1 VRQGCIRRIGIF
13 FLTWDRR
20 ESGMACRINPARRTN
35 ASCCASR
42 EYPHPLTAQRHGCGV
57 VCPLIIACRIPA
69 ARLPGCFVMMGSR
82 RMKIRYFVR
91 IGLFLL
97 IEMKQTFDIIVTGAG
112 HAGVEAAA
120 AAARMGLRTAL
131 VTMDAQAIG
140 RLSCNPAIGG
150 TAKGHL
156 VREIDALGGAMALL
170 ADASAIQYKMLNRSK
185 GPAVWSPRSQNDRE
199 LYADAARA
207 YVQSIPGLHIL
218 EDSVNDIL
226 VDNGHVTGVRTA
238 RRGELACRAL
248 IICSGTFLNAA
259 MYTGLSRTEG
269 GRYGEMPATG
279 ITEALQRLGFET
291 GRLKTGT
298 PPRVSLASLD
308 LDQTQIA
315 PGDDPPFAFSFR
327 SPRPSFVQVP
337 CYVTHTNERTHD
349 IMREGFEFS
358 PMYTGRI
365 QGTGPRYCPSVED
378 KIVRFADKNS
388 HHLFLEPEGR
398 DTDVV
403 YVNGFSSSL
412 PASIQLR
419 ALRSVAGMSR
429 VEMLRPGY
437 AVEYDFVP
445 PHQLALTLETKSVRG
460 LYLAGQINGTSGYE
474 EAAAQGLIA
483 GINAALALRGEHPFT
498 LRRSEAYIGVLIDDL
513 VNKGTEEPYRMFTSR
528 AEYRLLLR
536 QDNADRRLMH
546 YGHRFGLIPDDVF
559 LRMRE
564 REPVI
569 ADLRSFVEQR
579 TLDPATLN
587 PFLARHASTPV
598 SQNEF
603 LGKIIRREGV
613 TAEGVLR
620 LDGIAKDPLVRRAL
634 DDSRVLEQL
643 EIETKYSG
651 YIERQRRDV
660 EKFRFAEEF
669 SIPKDFDYSRVRSLS
684 NEGREKLARI
694 RPLSIG
700 QASRISGV
708 SSADV
713 SILMVYLR

>member
-1 VRQGCIRRIGIF
+1 MQQ
-13 FLTWDRR
+13 
-20 ESGMACRINPARRTN
+20 N
-35 ASCCASR
+35 
-42 EYPHPLTAQRHGCGV
+42 
-57 VCPLIIACRIPA
+57 
-69 ARLPGCFVMMGSR
+69 
-82 RMKIRYFVR
+82 
-91 IGLFLL
+91 
-97 IEMKQTFDIIVTGAG
+97 FDIIVTGAG
-112 HAGVEAAA
+112 HAGIEAAA
-120 AAARMGLRTAL
+120 AAARMGWNTAL
-131 VTMDAQAIG
+131 VTMDAGAIG

-199 LYADAARA
+199 QYADAARA
-207 YVQSIPGLHIL
+207 YVESIPGLSVL
-218 EDSVNDIL
+218 EDSVRDL
-226 VDNGHVTGVRTA
+226 HVEDGHITGVHTMLHGA
-238 RRGELACRAL
+238 IACRVV

-259 MYTGLSRTEG
+259 MYTGLTRTEG
-269 GRYGEMPATG
+269 GRHGEMPATG

-308 LDQTQIA
+308 LDQTTIA
-315 PGDDPPFAFSFR
+315 PGDEPPFAFSFR
-327 SPRPSFVQVP
+327 SPRPSFEQVP
-337 CYVTHTNERTHD
+337 CYVTHTNEQTHD
-349 IMREGFEFS
+349 IMREGFAFS

-378 KIVRFADKNS
+378 KIVRFADKKS

-398 DTDVV
+398 ATDVV

-412 PASIQLR
+412 PADIQLR
-419 ALRSVAGMSR
+419 ALRSVAGMHR

-437 AVEYDFVP
+437 AVEYDYVP
-445 PHQLALTLETKSVRG
+445 PHQLNLSLETKRVQG

-474 EAAAQGLIA
+474 EAAAQGLMA
-483 GINAALALRGEHPFT
+483 GINAALALRGERPFI

-546 YGHRFGLIPDDVF
+546 HGHRFGLIPDDLF
-559 LRMRE
+559 FAMRE
-564 REPVI
+564 REPI
-569 ADLRSFVEQR
+569 ITAMKDFVEVR

-587 PFLARHASTPV
+587 PLLARHASTPV
-598 SQNEF
+598 SQHEF

-613 TAEGVLR
+613 TAESVLR
-620 LDGIAKDPLVRRAL
+620 LDGIARDPLVRRAL
-634 DDSRVLEQL
+634 ADTRVLEQL
-643 EIETKYSG
+643 EIETKYAG
-651 YIERQRRDV
+651 YIDRQQRDV
-660 EKFRFAEEF
+660 EKFGFAEDF
-669 SIPKDFDYSRVRSLS
+669 IIPSHFDYSRVRSLS
-684 NEGREKLARI
+684 NEGREKLMRVQP
-694 RPLSIG
+694 RSIG

-708 SSADV
+708 SSADI